1 METRDDLFQLGQS
14 TYSGF
19 FYKIASKNAFQIPEK
34 LNKDY
39 CGGKCIS
46 KYTIRLDPQQHMHK
60 RRIYDILDLFSD
72 VGGVTQ
78 LLVIVFTIILQPIFY
93 HKQMLQIMK

>member
-1 METRDDLFQLGQS
+1 
-14 TYSGF
+14 
-19 FYKIASKNAFQIPEK
+19 
-34 LNKDY
+34 
-39 CGGKCIS
+39 
-46 KYTIRLDPQQHMHK
+46 MHK

-93 HKQMLQIMK
+93 HKQMLQILKYLYFAKTIDANVFDDGIKKQSIVNKSDPAMSESTL